1 MRFKEF
7 DDPRWPLLAAVKFPA
22 RYAPSEWGDTAPTV
36 CPSGKEKVD
45 FRVCYCFPD
54 VYEIGMS
61 YLGFQLLYPMTK
73 RLDGIDAER
82 AYCPW
87 IDMEELLRHNRL
99 PLGSVETGRA
109 LRDFDGLGF
118 TLQHEMSY
126 TNILTMLDLG
136 GVPLLS
142 SERGDDDPIVM
153 AGGPGALVPEPL
165 ADFIDIFC
173 LGDGEI
179 VNPQLFELLRKMKNR
194 PRGEKLRAAAELEG
208 TYVPSLVSCEYD
220 EAGVHFVSEYKL
232 PRRRVISRDM
242 DEISHLK
249 MIVPASGI
257 IHDRVAVELFR
268 GCSRGCRFCQAGM
281 IYRPVR
287 ERSPETVEKT
297 IRKLIAQTG
306 WEECSLVSLASCD
319 YPFIGEVLES
329 FADLNDDGIK
339 ISLPSLR
346 VDNFS
351 VSLAAGLEVMKKGGL
366 TLAPEAGS
374 QRMRDIIN
382 KGVTEADLEAALNAA
397 FAHGWQKIKLY
408 FMMGLPGETDD
419 DLRGIVQLAE
429 RAAEIGRRY
438 TKRATINV
446 SVAGFVPKGHT
457 PFQWVAQNTRDELA
471 RKGSFMKRQIRSRA
485 VSFKYHESAQSFIE
499 GVLARG
505 DRRVGRAVL
514 EAWRLGE
521 RFDSWTETF
530 SLDRWLQAF
539 KNVSIDPAQYTHRE
553 RSLDEAFPW
562 DHIDTGVTKEFLLR
576 EYKKSLRAETTPDCR
591 TAGCNGC
598 GWQTVGCSWVTRA
611 LGSRALG

>member
-1 MRFKEF
+1 MRFEEF
-7 DDPRWPLLAAVKFPA
+7 ENPRWPLFAAVKIPS
-22 RYAPSEWGDTAPTV
+22 RYAPSEWGDTAP
-36 CPSGKEKVD
+36 KKKAD
-45 FRVCYCFPD
+45 FRICYCFPD
-54 VYEIGMS
+54 VYEVGMS
-61 YLGFQLLYPMTK
+61 YVGFQLLYPLTK
-73 RLDGIDAER
+73 AIDGIDAER

-87 IDMEELLRHNRL
+87 IDMEELLRDHRL

-109 LRDFDGLGF
+109 LKNFDGLGF
-118 TLQHEMSY
+118 TLQHEMSF

-142 SERGDDDPIVM
+142 QARTDSDPIVM
-153 AGGPGALVPEPL
+153 AGGPGALVPEPI

-173 LGDGEI
+173 LGDGEV
-179 VNPQLFELLRKMKNR
+179 VNPPLFELLRKMKNR
-194 PRGEKLRAAAELEG
+194 PRAERLRAVAELEG

-220 EAGVHFVSEYKL
+220 ERGVHFSSEFKL
-232 PRRRVISRDM
+232 PRRRLIARDM
-242 DEISHLK
+242 DAIASPK
-249 MIVPASGI
+249 MMERSGIHESRIVPASGI

-287 ERSPETVEKT
+287 ERSPEIVEKT
-297 IRKLIAQTG
+297 IRNLIAQTG

-319 YPFIGEVLES
+319 YPFIGEILES
-329 FADLNDDGIK
+329 LADFNDDGIK
-339 ISLPSLR
+339 VSLPSLR

-351 VSLAAGLEVMKKGGL
+351 ISLAAGLEVMKKGGL

-374 QRMRDIIN
+374 QRLRDIIN
-382 KGVTEADLEAALNAA
+382 KGVTEADLDTALNAA

-408 FMMGLPGETDD
+408 FMMGLPGETDE
-419 DLRGIVQLAE
+419 DLCGIVQLAE
-429 RAAEIGRRY
+429 RAAEIGRQY
-438 TKRATINV
+438 TKRATFNV

-457 PFQWVAQNTRDELA
+457 PFQWAAQNTRDDLA

-485 VSFKYHESAQSFIE
+485 ISFKYHESAQSFIE

-530 SLDRWLQAF
+530 SLDRWLAAF
-539 KNVSIDPAQYTHRE
+539 KKAGINPNAYAHRE
-553 RSLDEAFPW
+553 RALDEAFPW

-591 TAGCNGC
+591 TGGCNGC
-598 GWQTVGCSWVTRA
+598 GWQNVGCEWVKK
-611 LGSRALG
+611 S